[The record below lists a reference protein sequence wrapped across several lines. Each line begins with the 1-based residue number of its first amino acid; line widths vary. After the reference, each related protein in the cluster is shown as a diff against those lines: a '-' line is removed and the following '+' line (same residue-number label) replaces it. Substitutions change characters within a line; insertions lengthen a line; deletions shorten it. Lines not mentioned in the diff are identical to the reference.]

1 MVGYFLYFMVS
12 LGALGVLVV
21 VGCCVCVYRCGQQS
35 QEKIKQPAVATQE
48 IELEMNNMKFVKE
61 EYKGR

>member
-1 MVGYFLYFMVS
+1 
-12 LGALGVLVV
+12 
-21 VGCCVCVYRCGQQS
+21 VYRCGQQS